1 MEMTYSSFESR
12 YRDKKY
18 IGSGGFAKVYKV
30 FDHANN
36 HYVALKV
43 ADVRPEWK
51 QFTLQREVELVNK
64 LEWHRNIARYDACY
78 RFNTG
83 IAGEMDFAVL
93 KFYEQG
99 NLDQFLKR
107 QKDLTP
113 EDVRIIVRGIIDG
126 IDFLHRHD
134 IIHRDMKCQNILI
147 HREDGV
153 WTPKI
158 TDFGLSRQLGGN
170 HTITNSAVG
179 LSFAYA
185 APEQIKNQKIYK
197 NVDLWAVGVIIYRIV
212 AGELPFEAN
221 REGDKASSQSQL
233 ELSQKIVK
241 LELPEKLE
249 HLQEPYRT
257 LVKRCLVS
265 EPKERVQSPQE
276 LIDILNAGEA
286 ISAAADRQRV
296 DEPFSSSSSLRHT
309 GPHAPFEEQGQKQ
322 PGAQIETEDLSY
334 PGGEYQVPDENPTQI
349 LTPRPPEESAP
360 PKGDFHSGTP
370 KQSSKWSWLIAL
382 LVLLLI
388 AAAYWKWGDEL
399 SGSNSATAP
408 EIEMEPDQKVMES
421 GPAYTR
427 PEQSDENN
435 QPQNE

>member
-99 NLDQFLKR
+99 NLDQFIKR

-134 IIHRDMKCQNILI
+134 IIHRDMKCQNILM

-212 AGELPFEAN
+212 AGELPFETN
-221 REGDKASSQSQL
+221 NEGDQHSSQSQL
-233 ELSQKIVK
+233 ELSQKIIK
-241 LELPEKLE
+241 LKLPEKLE

-265 EPKERVQSPQE
+265 EPKERAQSPQE
-276 LIDILNAGEA
+276 LIDILNTGEA
-286 ISAAADRQRV
+286 MVEEAGRQRI
-296 DEPFSSSSSLRHT
+296 DEPLSSSSFRHT

-322 PGAQIETEDLSY
+322 HGAQIETEDLSY

-349 LTPRPPEESAP
+349 LTPHPTEEPLP
-360 PKGDFHSGTP
+360 PKSDFSSGAP
-370 KQSSKWSWLIAL
+370 KQSSKSPWLIAL
-382 LVLLLI
+382 LVLLLM
-388 AAAYWKWGDEL
+388 AVAYWRWDNEL
-399 SGSNSATAP
+399 SGSNSTTAP
-408 EIEMEPDQKVMES
+408 EVGIEQEQDVMGS
-421 GPAYTR
+421 GPAYVS
-427 PEQSDENN
+427 PEQSDENY